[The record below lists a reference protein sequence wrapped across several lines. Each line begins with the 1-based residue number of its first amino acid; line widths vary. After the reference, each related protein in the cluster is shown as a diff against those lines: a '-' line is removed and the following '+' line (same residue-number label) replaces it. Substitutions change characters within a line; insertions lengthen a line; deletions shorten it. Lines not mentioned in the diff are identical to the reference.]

1 MAKIK
6 KSDKKTRAEIQRA
19 YRERLKAKNL
29 DEARK
34 KERDRWHK
42 RRGLK
47 TVVVIEDLCE
57 RDKRGL
63 RRKWRLKKAEY
74 RSRNRQQQQDAVET
88 ETPPSSVESAPFA
101 ERPSRGRKR

>member
-34 KERDRWHK
+34 KKEIAGTRDE
-42 RRGLK
+42 G
-47 TVVVIEDLCE
+47 
-57 RDKRGL
+57 
-63 RRKWRLKKAEY
+63 
-74 RSRNRQQQQDAVET
+74 
-88 ETPPSSVESAPFA
+88 
-101 ERPSRGRKR
+101 